1 MHTSAT
7 VSDSVL
13 GGSPR
18 SISMDRNDRIIN
30 NRMFNHSIA
39 TVVTARGHGSSTGAL
54 ELFCAFENPNFYSS
68 WSPQPLLPLISDRSF
83 DGIDRVAAVVSNG
96 SVT

>member
-13 GGSPR
+13 GGSSA
-18 SISMDRNDRIIN
+18 SILRNRNDSIIN
-30 NRMFNHSIA
+30 NRMSNQSVA
-39 TVVTARGHGSSTGAL
+39 TIVTARGHGASTGAS
-54 ELFCAFENPNFYSS
+54 ELFRAFEDPYFYSS
-68 WSPQPLLPLISDRSF
+68 WSPQPLLPLTSERGF

-96 SVT
+96 SVA